1 MLNSANLVRLVNEF
15 ILFLLGALLLLLVLT
30 GRVGLPSRPWVMAA
44 IGILFLYWG
53 ARAWARPEQR
63 GNNLLQSEV
72 RAGSLALVGAAILA
86 VPFFPAHFTAPLLGI
101 AGGVLVIR
109 GLLAG
114 ALSLRRN

>member
-1 MLNSANLVRLVNEF
+1 MLNAANLVRLVNEF

-53 ARAWARPEQR
+53 ARAWARPEQH
-63 GNNLLQSEV
+63 GNLLQSEV

-86 VPFFPAHFTAPLLGI
+86 VPIFPVRFAAPLLGI

>member
-1 MLNSANLVRLVNEF
+1 MLNSTNLVRLVNEF
-15 ILFLLGALLLLLVLT
+15 ILFLLGALLLLLAFT
-30 GRVGLPSRPWVMAA
+30 GRVGLPPRPWVLAA

-63 GNNLLQSEV
+63 GNLLQSEI

-86 VPFFPAHFTAPLLGI
+86 VPFFPVRFTAALLGI

-114 ALSLRRN
+114 ALSLRRS

>member
-1 MLNSANLVRLVNEF
+1 MIQSANLVRLVNEF
-15 ILFLLGALLLLLVLT
+15 ILFLLGALLLLLAIT
-30 GRVGLPSRPWVMAA
+30 GRVSLPSRPWAMAA
-44 IGILFLYWG
+44 VGVLFLYWG

-63 GNNLLQSEV
+63 GNQLLAEV

-86 VPFFPAHFTAPLLGI
+86 VPIFPVHLANMLLEI

-114 ALSLRRN
+114 ALSLRRD